1 MSEENRLIRAKKH
14 SATTASLHEA
24 VNGLPFRAVMAE
36 NKSKDCRKAT
46 TSEDGSAKQST
57 NAIIG
62 KGFKGLAKA
71 PKADSAAAYRLLRL
85 RKSTYHQAAFNDG
98 DQHS

>member
-1 MSEENRLIRAKKH
+1 MIRAAKH
-14 SATTASLHEA
+14 SATTASLHAA
-24 VNGLPFRAVMAE
+24 VNDLPFRTVMAE

-46 TSEDGSAKQST
+46 TSEEGRAQQST
-57 NAIIG
+57 NAVIG

-85 RKSTYHQAAFNDG
+85 RKSTYHQAAFNDV